1 MSYVDSNLMT
11 GESVVYRAKTHWFL
25 FIFPIIILGIGAS
38 LAISGDTSFGNIVLL
53 VGGIML
59 IRAFMEYISTEFA
72 VTTKRI
78 IAKKGLI
85 RRSTVELNH
94 SKVEALNV
102 NQGVFGRIFGYG
114 TVTVNGAA
122 QSTGIPH
129 IASPMEFRKQAHETI
144 DNTQS
149 GDLKETHKEQV
160 SSKSKESLEAM
171 D

>member
-11 GESVVYRAKTHWFL
+11 GETVVYRSKTHWFL
-25 FIFPIIILGIGAS
+25 FVPSILI
-38 LAISGDTSFGNIVLL
+38 LAIGVSLSMLDGSAFGNILLL

-59 IRAFMEYISTEFA
+59 VRSIMEYISTEFA

-94 SKVEALNV
+94 SKVESLNV
-102 NQGVFGRIFGYG
+102 DQGIFGRIFGYG
-114 TVTVNGAA
+114 TVVVNGAG
-122 QSTGIPH
+122 QGTGIAH
-129 IASPMEFRKQAHETI
+129 ISSPMEFRKQAHETI
-144 DNTQS
+144 DGTQS
-149 GDLKETHKEQV
+149 TDSNEST
-160 SSKSKESLEAM
+160 KESLATV